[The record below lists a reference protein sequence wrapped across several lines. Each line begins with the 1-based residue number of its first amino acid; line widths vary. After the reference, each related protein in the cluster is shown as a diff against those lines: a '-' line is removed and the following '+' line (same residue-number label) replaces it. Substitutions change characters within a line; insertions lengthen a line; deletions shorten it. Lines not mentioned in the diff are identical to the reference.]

1 MEYKTLIVE
10 KADGVA
16 KVTLN
21 RPEAMNAINDELL
34 QDLEKAFNELEKDE
48 EVRAVIITGKGRAFS
63 AGADL
68 KFIQGAM
75 GQAGKMAEFRRYWHK
90 VYNYIGNFPKPT
102 IAAINGFALAGGL
115 ELVQVCDFAIL
126 SREARIGDQHANYGL
141 VAGGGGTQRLP
152 RLIPLRKAKELLIT
166 GDWLDPDEAER
177 LGLVNKV
184 VPADKLEEEAMALAK
199 KIAQK
204 SPMASK
210 AIKFLV
216 NRGIEMALPDA
227 LELEIA
233 TVLQHFTTEDVAEG
247 LRAFIEKR
255 TPEFKGR

>member
-10 KADGVA
+10 KVDRIARVF
-16 KVTLN
+16 LN

-34 QDLEKAFNELEKDE
+34 QDLEKAFNELEKDDE
-48 EVRAVIITGKGRAFS
+48 IRVVIITGKGRAFS

-68 KFIQGAM
+68 KFIQSIIDQPA
-75 GQAGKMAEFRRYWHK
+75 KMSEFLHYWHK
-90 VYNYIGNFPKPT
+90 VYNYIENFPKPT

-126 SREARIGDQHANYGL
+126 SRDARIGDQHANYGL

-210 AIKFLV
+210 TIKFLV